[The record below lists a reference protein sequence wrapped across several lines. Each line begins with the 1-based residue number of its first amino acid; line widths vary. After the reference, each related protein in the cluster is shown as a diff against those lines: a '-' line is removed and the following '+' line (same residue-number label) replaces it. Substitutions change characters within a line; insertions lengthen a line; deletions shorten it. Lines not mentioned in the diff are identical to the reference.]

1 MDQGKRTVPLK
12 GYQKISVYCGMFL
25 AFLWWLVF
33 YTFMKNVKKLQVKGE
48 VLLELINL
56 IPINWEQ
63 LNQVR
68 DENVEHDRL
77 HKAYQD
83 FCARGDISA
92 STEDTEYE
100 KTLKG

>member
-1 MDQGKRTVPLK
+1 MEHGRTVPLR

-33 YTFMKNVKKLQVKGE
+33 YTFMKNVKKLQVKGK
-48 VLLELINL
+48 VLRELINM

-63 LNQVR
+63 LDQVR
-68 DENVEHDRL
+68 NENVEHDRL

-92 STEDTEYE
+92 ENTEYE
-100 KTLKG
+100 KTLEG